1 MREDERLQGDDL
13 KIAII
18 GGVSAG
24 LVTAP
29 PDQTLTLLEDLT
41 EAERRRF
48 GAWLGDGLQGGAVT
62 SAVAVSK
69 LLGGAATP

>member
-48 GAWLGDGLQGGAVT
+48 GAWLGDGLQESAVT
-62 SAVAVSK
+62 SAV
-69 LLGGAATP
+69 

>member
-1 MREDERLQGDDL
+1 MREDERLQRDDL

-18 GGVSAG
+18 GGGSAG

-29 PDQTLTLLEDLT
+29 PDQTLTLLEDPT

-48 GAWLGDGLQGGAVT
+48 GAWLGDGLQEDAVT

-69 LLGGAATP
+69 LLGGAAIP